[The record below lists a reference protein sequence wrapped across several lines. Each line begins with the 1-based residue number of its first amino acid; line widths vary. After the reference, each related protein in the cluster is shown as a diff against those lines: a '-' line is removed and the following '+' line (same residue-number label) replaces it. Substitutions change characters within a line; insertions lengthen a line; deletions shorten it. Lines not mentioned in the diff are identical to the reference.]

1 MEEKKVKKRTTAL
14 DLLPMGSDD
23 DRGED
28 VDRKNL
34 PDGITKKALYGDI
47 FALCLPAL
55 VELLM
60 VQLASMVDQ
69 MMVGQ
74 LGSWATAA
82 VGLTATPKFL
92 LSTAFLSMNVGTMAM
107 VGRYRGMNRP
117 DKANQILRQA
127 FLLNT
132 ILAVIMAL
140 IGYFFSRP
148 MVVFMAAGGQSEQV
162 IQAGTEYLEV
172 QMIGIFTMSICSA
185 ISNAQRGTG
194 DAKTGMIY
202 NSIANLLNVLFNW
215 LLIYGNWGLP
225 RLEVLGASIATVAG
239 QFIALIIA
247 LWSIRRKNQFIRLE
261 FPKGSFRFEKEPIDD
276 ILKIGLPAAVEQIAM
291 RIGVII
297 FNRTIASLGVV
308 EYACHTICMNI
319 QALTFMNGMAFA
331 TSSTSLVAQALGKK
345 RKDMA
350 HHYSKLCQSAGT
362 YCAIALGVF
371 IFFGAEFL
379 LRLYSKEEEL
389 IMLGIFLLQ
398 MVAFVQPLQSAQFV
412 LAGSLRGAGDTK
424 FTAAVTM
431 LTAMILRPAL
441 GILFVKGMGL
451 GLKGAWYAII
461 IDQVVRTVLIVWRY
475 RTGKWLN
482 SFKPVNRPG
491 MGGDEPEPAAE

>member
-1 MEEKKVKKRTTAL
+1 MNEIKVKKRTTVL

-28 VDRKNL
+28 INRKTL
-34 PDGITKKALYGDI
+34 PAGVSSKAVYGDV

-69 MMVGQ
+69 VMVGQ
-74 LGSWATAA
+74 LGSWAISA
-82 VGLTATPKFL
+82 VGLTAIPKFL

-127 FLLNT
+127 FMINT
-132 ILAVIMAL
+132 ILAVVFAG
-140 IGYFFSRP
+140 IGYLFSRP
-148 MVVFMAAGGQSEQV
+148 MVVFMAASGQTEQV
-162 IQAGTEYLEV
+162 IAAGTQYLEV
-172 QMIGIFTMSICSA
+172 QMAGIFTMSICSA
-185 ISNAQRGTG
+185 IGNAQRGVG
-194 DAKTGMIY
+194 DAKTGMMY
-202 NSIANLLNVLFNW
+202 NTIANILNIFFNW
-215 LLIYGNWGLP
+215 LLIYGKWGFP

-261 FPKGSFRFEKEPIDD
+261 FPKGSFKFEKEPIGD

-291 RIGVII
+291 RIGIII

-319 QALTFMNGMAFA
+319 QSLTFMVGMAFS
-331 TSSTSLVAQALGKK
+331 TSSTALVAQSLGKK

-350 HHYSKLCQSAGT
+350 HFYSKRSQSAAT
-362 YCAIALGVF
+362 YCAVALGIG
-371 IFFGAEFL
+371 IFFFAEPL
-379 LRLYSKEEEL
+379 LRLYSKEDSL
-389 IMLGIFLLQ
+389 ITMGILLLQ
-398 MVAFVQPLQSAQFV
+398 MVAFIQPLQSAQFV
-412 LAGSLRGAGDTK
+412 MAGSLRGAGDTK
-424 FTAAVTM
+424 FTAFITI

-441 GILFVKGMGL
+441 GILFVNYMGL

-461 IDQVVRTVLIVWRY
+461 IDQVVRTSLIVWRY

-482 SFKPVNRPG
+482 SFRPSSHP
-491 MGGDEPEPAAE
+491 GDDIELLAE